1 MADEPMKSE
10 LEILL
15 DGLRDGLRQ
24 EVRQRKLAYL
34 VTDQDFSI
42 VNEREIGIAS
52 FIALQLRSLG
62 FAVQLDAYFHNGDER
77 RRPDF
82 GIWLPASKKY
92 IYLELKQIAWGDEG
106 KQYYSAKAIEE
117 IKKLNGETDPLN
129 RLNGLIAFGL
139 SSSSEK
145 VEGLLSL
152 RLKELSQTITSDY
165 PYEEIGLR
173 HVDFQGMDKKTSYGV
188 IGLWFRKQ

>member
-1 MADEPMKSE
+1 VPEKFMKSE

-15 DGLRDGLRQ
+15 DALCDGLRQ
-24 EVRQRKLAYL
+24 EVRHRRLANL
-34 VTDQDFSI
+34 VTGQDFSI
-42 VNEREIGIAS
+42 VNEREMGIAS
-52 FIALQLRSLG
+52 FVALQLRSLG
-62 FAVQLDAYFHNGDER
+62 FAVQLEAYFEGDSK

-106 KQYYSAKAIEE
+106 KQYYAANAIEE
-117 IKKLNGETDPLN
+117 IKKLNAETDPRN

-145 VEGLLSL
+145 LEGRLWL
-152 RLKELSQTITSDY
+152 RLKKLSQKVTSVY
-165 PYEEIGLR
+165 PDYEEIGLR
-173 HVDFQGMDKKTSYGV
+173 QVDFQGMDEKASYGV